1 MQDLTLFFHYC
12 PKLIVF
18 SKDKKSVLMARRA
31 GEADYDGVY
40 TFIGG
45 KTETTDGGLVEGLK
59 REKDEEIGPG
69 VKLKVCYLMS
79 CYQVWYQKKNGNCMV
94 LPHHIAIYQGGEIK
108 LNLSEY
114 DDYKWVSV
122 ADIDQHAQIPA
133 NAPAVRAALR
143 YLPILSDDD
152 FVEI

>member
-1 MQDLTLFFHYC
+1 MQDPTLFFHYC

-18 SKDKKSVLMARRA
+18 SEDKQSILMARRA

-45 KTETTDGGLVEGLK
+45 KTETTDGTLLAGLQ
-59 REKDEEIGPG
+59 REKNEEIGTEA
-69 VKLKVCYLMS
+69 KLKICYMMS
-79 CYQVWYQKKNGNCMV
+79 CYQVWYTKKNGNSMV

-108 LNLSEY
+108 LNPGEY
-114 DDYKWVSV
+114 DDYKWVPL
-122 ADIDQHAQIPA
+122 DEIEQHAGIPE
-133 NAPAVRAALR
+133 NPPAVRAALR
-143 YLPILSDDD
+143 YLPILTDDD